1 VLLKQRINQ
10 RLFRL
15 LQKNLIY
22 KNKCREG
29 EIYVRFFGNINN
41 ENNRLNI
48 AGVSAEVLVTEYGT
62 PLYVMDEQHIRDN
75 CRKFY
80 ESFKAEEEG
89 NKVAYAGK
97 AFLTIAMCE
106 IVKCEGL
113 YLDVVSGGELY
124 TAHSAGFPLE
134 KVYFHGN
141 NKTIDEIEMAIE
153 LGVGTFVVDN
163 LHEIE
168 IINEK
173 AKGKGIIQRVLLR
186 VTPGIEA
193 HTHEYIKTGQ
203 NDSKFGFTILN
214 NGLEEVINTVL
225 SFSNIKLAGLH
236 CHIGSQIFELEPYK
250 DAVGIMMSLIKNIK
264 EKFSYDIE
272 ELDLGGGFGV
282 YYDKGDQPKK
292 IEEFCRVIIEEA
304 KIKCKEYGINYPT
317 LVIEPGRAI
326 VANAGIT
333 LYTVGA
339 IKDIP
344 GVIKYVA
351 VDGGMTDNIRP
362 ALYKAQYQCL
372 LANRVNEHCTEVVT
386 IAGKCCESGDILL
399 KGVKL
404 PKANSGDIIAVLS
417 TGAYG
422 YSMSSNYNKIL
433 RAPVV
438 LVSEGKHR
446 LICKRQTYKDMISNE
461 VCL

>member
-1 VLLKQRINQ
+1 M
-10 RLFRL
+10 
-15 LQKNLIY
+15 
-22 KNKCREG
+22 
-29 EIYVRFFGNINN
+29 RFLGNIKA
-41 ENNRLNI
+41 ENNTLNI
-48 AGVSAEVLVTEYGT
+48 AGVSVQVLAKEYGT
-62 PLYVMDEQHIRDN
+62 PLYVMDEQFIRDN
-75 CRKFY
+75 CKRFRKA
-80 ESFKAEEEG
+80 FKDEQDI

-106 IVKCEGL
+106 IIKSEGL

-124 TAHSAGFPLE
+124 TAYKADFPLK

-153 LGVGTFVVDN
+153 LCVGTFVVDN
-163 LHEIE
+163 LHEME

-173 AKGKGIIQRVLLR
+173 AKEKGNMQRVLLR

-193 HTHEYIKTGQ
+193 HTHDYIKTGQ
-203 NDSKFGFTILN
+203 IDSKFGFTTLN
-214 NGLEEVINTVL
+214 NELEGVIKTAL
-225 SFSNIKLAGLH
+225 SLSNIKLAGLH
-236 CHIGSQIFELEPYK
+236 CHIGSQIFELEPYR
-250 DAVGIMMSLIKNIK
+250 DAVGIMMNLIKNIK

-282 YYDKGDQPKK
+282 YYNKGDEPKE

-304 KIKCKEYGINYPT
+304 KVKCREYGINAPT
-317 LVIEPGRAI
+317 LVIEPGRSI

-344 GVIKYVA
+344 EVKKYVA

-362 ALYKAQYQCL
+362 ALYNAEYQCV
-372 LANRVNEHCTEVVT
+372 LANRINEACTEVVT

-399 KGVKL
+399 NDVEL
-404 PKANSGDIIAVLS
+404 PKVNSGDLMAILS

-422 YSMSSNYNKIL
+422 YSMSSNYNKIPK
-433 RAPVV
+433 APVV

-446 LICKRQTYKDMISNE
+446 IICKRQTYKEMISNE